1 MSRVSKLQAAIKA
14 KKMDA
19 MLVTSQYNLRY
30 VSNFTGT
37 TGLAVITQEEAFF
50 VTDFRYTQQAASQ
63 AQGFQIIQN
72 KGPIFDE
79 VKKIV
84 EVKGHFVSRVRRRHH
99 VFPKCRRPGGPSD
112 VRSASC
118 FRHHRRIA

>member
-1 MSRVSKLQAAIKA
+1 MSRVSKLQDAIKA

-50 VTDFRYTQQAASQ
+50 VTDFRYTQQADSQ
-63 AQGFQIIQN
+63 AQGFRIIQN
-72 KGPIFDE
+72 KGP
-79 VKKIV
+79 
-84 EVKGHFVSRVRRRHH
+84 
-99 VFPKCRRPGGPSD
+99 
-112 VRSASC
+112 
-118 FRHHRRIA
+118 

>member
-1 MSRVSKLQAAIKA
+1 MSRVSKLQDAIKA

-50 VTDFRYTQQAASQ
+50 VTDFRY
-63 AQGFQIIQN
+63 
-72 KGPIFDE
+72 
-79 VKKIV
+79 
-84 EVKGHFVSRVRRRHH
+84 
-99 VFPKCRRPGGPSD
+99 
-112 VRSASC
+112 
-118 FRHHRRIA
+118 

>member
-1 MSRVSKLQAAIKA
+1 MSRVSKLQDAIKA

-37 TGLAVITQEEAFF
+37 TGLAIITQEEAFF

-79 VKKIV
+79 VKKIA
-84 EVKGHFVSRVRRRHH
+84 EEKEQLIKDKKIKKGEFKNL
-99 VFPKCRRPGGPSD
+99 PI
-112 VRSASC
+112 RS
-118 FRHHRRIA
+118 